1 MSAKLP
7 KKTVWNMISPHLRP
21 KKHWKHETLTESVFS
36 SSPSFVFARLQTWP
50 SSPANSMNDRYH
62 HFLSHDSSGIRMEIT
77 KKLKD
82 FSNEKKGLCFLAT
95 RTRSWTKWK
104 CKPEKEVGIVKINP
118 ARDPKQCGGGR
129 RIMCYYVDD
138 VDVDD
143 DDDDDE
149 DEDHVL

>member
-1 MSAKLP
+1 MVCNQHPWRCYQINRRKCGVNCRKKDWLGEFPKLGFP
-7 KKTVWNMISPHLRP
+7 HLWIHPANSDKSVSKHQNVRKITKKTVWNMISPHLRP

-36 SSPSFVFARLQTWP
+36 WSPSFVFARLQTWP

-95 RTRSWTKWK
+95 RTRS
-104 CKPEKEVGIVKINP
+104 
-118 ARDPKQCGGGR
+118 
-129 RIMCYYVDD
+129 
-138 VDVDD
+138 
-143 DDDDDE
+143 
-149 DEDHVL
+149 